1 MDRDV
6 LSELRDARTIINDGC
21 NERGTLLSGERC
33 KACVRYIDHA
43 ILLLKEQENDI
54 HHMSL
59 IIDEY
64 EKEQRR
70 SNGNDN
76 VHDSTKDTYQKELL
90 NDGKKEVKENHT
102 DKGTDQNIAGRK
114 ICQNVF

>member
-43 ILLLKEQENDI
+43 ILLLKEQEAVEAEI
-54 HHMSL
+54 EGGGSSWWYVCGECHGT
-59 IIDEY
+59 ID
-64 EKEQRR
+64 RA
-70 SNGNDN
+70 
-76 VHDSTKDTYQKELL
+76 
-90 NDGKKEVKENHT
+90 
-102 DKGTDQNIAGRK
+102 DQYCRHCGRK
-114 ICQNVF
+114 VMTE

>member
-43 ILLLKEQENDI
+43 ILLLKEREAVEAEI
-54 HHMSL
+54 EGGGSSWWYVCGECHGT
-59 IIDEY
+59 IDS
-64 EKEQRR
+64 R
-70 SNGNDN
+70 
-76 VHDSTKDTYQKELL
+76 
-90 NDGKKEVKENHT
+90 
-102 DKGTDQNIAGRK
+102 DQFCRHCGRK
-114 ICQNVF
+114 IKFG